1 MNPHEFSIINEG
13 KAVSSG
19 RISYQ
24 NNWVD
29 VVTLRETEMQNLQP
43 NDRVRFNGITKSN
56 NRKGKNKE
64 ARVGYLNHDL

>member
-13 KAVSSG
+13 KAVSGG

-29 VVTLRETEMQNLQP
+29 DVTLRELEIQNLKP
-43 NDRVRFNGITKSN
+43 NDRVIFNGITNAN
-56 NRKGKNKE
+56 NKRVKIKNLGL
-64 ARVGYLNHDL
+64 VT